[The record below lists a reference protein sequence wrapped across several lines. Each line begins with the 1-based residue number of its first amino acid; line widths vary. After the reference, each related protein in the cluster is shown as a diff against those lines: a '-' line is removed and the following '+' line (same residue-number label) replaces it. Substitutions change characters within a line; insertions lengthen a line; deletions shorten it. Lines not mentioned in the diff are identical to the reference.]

1 MSFTEDVKNDLCSYE
16 FDTIRESKEDIELAM
31 KIEASCLLRM
41 GGSILLGMRGSVG
54 IRLATANNA
63 VARRLLGTLRNTYE
77 LQTNV
82 LVRQGLN
89 LRKKNMYTLTVE
101 PSERGRAALES
112 LALWPVTEQIP
123 RTWLK
128 GMEARRA
135 FLRGAFLGGGSV
147 NKPQSDYH
155 LEFMTGNEA
164 FAKEIIYVLRLF
176 HIAARM
182 TERKDEYIVYLKD
195 GDSVTSCLQI
205 MGAPSALMEF
215 ENVRIVK
222 TVRNQINRQ
231 VNCETANLQKVVDA
245 AVRQINAIRII
256 EEHQELFDLPVKLRQ
271 VAILRKENH
280 EASLKE
286 LEEIMDGALSKS
298 GIGHRLKKIEALAL
312 EYDPHGLDEI

>member
-1 MSFTEDVKNDLCSYE
+1 MSFAEDVKNELCQYE
-16 FDTIRESKEDIELAM
+16 SSSDADLAM

-41 GGSILLGMRGSVG
+41 GGSIILGMKGAVG

-63 VARRLLGTLRNTYE
+63 VARRLLGILKKQYE
-77 LQTNV
+77 LPTNV

-89 LRKKNMYTLTVE
+89 LRKKNMYTLSVE
-101 PSERGRAALES
+101 PSIEGRQALED

-123 RTWLK
+123 RSWLK
-128 GMEARRA
+128 SMEARRA

-155 LEFMTGNEA
+155 LEFMTGNEN
-164 FAKEIIYVLRLF
+164 FAKEIIHVLRLF
-176 HIAARM
+176 HIHAGL
-182 TERKDEYIVYLKD
+182 TERKEA
-195 GDSVTSCLQI
+195 VTSCLQI
-205 MGAPSALMEF
+205 MGAQSALMEF
-215 ENVRIVK
+215 ENVRIMK

-245 AVRQINAIRII
+245 AVRQVKAIRII
-256 EEHQELFDLPVKLRQ
+256 DREIGIEELPEKLRI
-271 VAILRKENH
+271 VARLRWDNP

-286 LEEIMDGALSKS
+286 LEELMDGELSKS

-312 EYDPHGLDEI
+312 TYDPMGLEEI

>member
-1 MSFTEDVKNDLCSYE
+1 MSFAEDVKNELCSYE
-16 FDTIRESKEDIELAM
+16 FDTFRESKEDIELAM

-41 GGSILLGMRGSVG
+41 GGAILLGMRGAVG

-112 LALWPVTEQIP
+112 LALWPVAEQIP

-135 FLRGAFLGGGSV
+135 LLRGAILGGVSV

-205 MGAPSALMEF
+205 MGAHSALMEF
-215 ENVRIVK
+215 
-222 TVRNQINRQ
+222 
-231 VNCETANLQKVVDA
+231 
-245 AVRQINAIRII
+245 
-256 EEHQELFDLPVKLRQ
+256 
-271 VAILRKENH
+271 
-280 EASLKE
+280 
-286 LEEIMDGALSKS
+286 
-298 GIGHRLKKIEALAL
+298 
-312 EYDPHGLDEI
+312 

>member
-1 MSFTEDVKNDLCSYE
+1 MSFAEDVKNELCQYE
-16 FDTIRESKEDIELAM
+16 SSSDADLAM

-41 GGSILLGMRGSVG
+41 GGSIILGMKGAVG

-63 VARRLLGTLRNTYE
+63 VARRLLGILKKQYE
-77 LQTNV
+77 LPTNV

-89 LRKKNMYTLTVE
+89 LRKKNMYTLSVE
-101 PSERGRAALES
+101 PYIGGRQALED

-123 RTWLK
+123 RSWLK
-128 GMEARRA
+128 SMEARRA

-155 LEFMTGNEA
+155 LEFMTGNEN
-164 FAKEIIYVLRLF
+164 FAKEIIHVLRLF
-176 HIAARM
+176 HIHAGL
-182 TERKDEYIVYLKD
+182 TERKEEYVVYLKE
-195 GDSVTSCLQI
+195 GDAVTNCLQI
-205 MGAPSALMEF
+205 MGAQSALMEF
-215 ENVRIVK
+215 ENVRIMK

-245 AVRQINAIRII
+245 AVRQVKAIRII
-256 EEHQELFDLPVKLRQ
+256 DREIGIDELPEKLRI
-271 VAILRKENH
+271 VARLRWDNP

-286 LEEIMDGALSKS
+286 LEELMDGELSKS

-312 EYDPHGLDEI
+312 TYDPMGLEEI